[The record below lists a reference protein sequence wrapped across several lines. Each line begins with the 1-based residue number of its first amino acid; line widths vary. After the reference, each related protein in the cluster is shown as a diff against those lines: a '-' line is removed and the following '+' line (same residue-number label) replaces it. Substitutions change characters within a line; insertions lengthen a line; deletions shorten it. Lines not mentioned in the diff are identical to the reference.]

1 MAVGCKDRFEA
12 KRFSSSF
19 LRKKLNIIYIKYY
32 SLDLLKNKRTEVMP
46 YKELGTT
53 SFLVYQFSSF
63 FLYLL
68 PRCMR
73 PETCVKLIKAHP
85 F

>member
-32 SLDLLKNKRTEVMP
+32 SLDLLKDKRTEVMP

-53 SFLVYQFSSF
+53 SFLVVSVFF
-63 FLYLL
+63 FLLVSAAPMHQTRNLY
-68 PRCMR
+68 
-73 PETCVKLIKAHP
+73 
-85 F
+85 